1 MSEERTGPIT
11 PDETKE
17 LAEYLQLHRRIKELE
32 AKLDRAHGK
41 MDMYFKMYEEEVK
54 AADELRKA
62 MSLPVGERR
71 CRKCQ

>member
-11 PDETKE
+11 PDEAKE

-41 MDMYFKMYEEEVK
+41 MDMYFKMYEEAV
-54 AADELRKA
+54 A
-62 MSLPVGERR
+62 ERR
-71 CRKCQ
+71 CRKCR